1 MFFFVDFQIVK
12 SQALIIIKK
21 GFINSLGCSDCPKT
35 SIHLLAPL
43 ISEPYWMQYNNAVNS
58 NKKLI
63 SDNKSNGKI
72 LSIDGGK
79 IKNLSS

>member
-1 MFFFVDFQIVK
+1 MSISKIDKIDKIKNLFFFVDFQIVK

-43 ISEPYWMQYNNAVNS
+43 ISEPY
-58 NKKLI
+58 
-63 SDNKSNGKI
+63 
-72 LSIDGGK
+72 
-79 IKNLSS
+79 